1 MGRGRAQANAA
12 EGITE
17 AVVFSVL
24 LLVAL
29 WVLSLIFPG
38 FAATFGFFNS
48 LLFALAYFAARGVR
62 PGQSA
67 GRFPA
72 WLGTSAPAFAH
83 KMASAPFGLELMPS
97 PGPES

>member
-1 MGRGRAQANAA
+1 MGHGRAQANAA

-38 FAATFGFFNS
+38 FAATFGFFSS
-48 LLFALAYFAARGVR
+48 LLFALAYFAARVAHAPVKALVASR
-62 PGQSA
+62 
-67 GRFPA
+67 
-72 WLGTSAPAFAH
+72 LG
-83 KMASAPFGLELMPS
+83 
-97 PGPES
+97 